1 MHKFIFGQKK
11 KTFDLLFHQNRAVRD
26 FTSYFIEGVLMKC
39 YNDGDEDLKKQIIDF
54 MKEQYDNISGDV
66 AKNWMRI
73 DGYFRLFY
81 RMVTSSVQFP

>member
-1 MHKFIFGQKK
+1 
-11 KTFDLLFHQNRAVRD
+11 
-26 FTSYFIEGVLMKC
+26 MKC
-39 YNDGDEDLKKQIIDF
+39 YSDGDEDLKKQIIDF